1 MNESQ
6 TRTPPAAD
14 ARPEP
19 LRRQLSA
26 FALWLLAI
34 NGMIG
39 AGIFGVPAAAQALA
53 GDFSPWLFM
62 LCALLIAPILLC
74 FAELAGAFRG
84 TGGPVLYAQSAFGPF
99 VGFQAGWAFYVA
111 RLTAFAANLNL
122 LVVSIGFFWPVAGSP
137 VMRIALLAL
146 VSAAMIWINVVG
158 ARAAMASLSGLTA
171 LKLLPLLALALYGAS
186 QIDAAALTSA
196 ASPPAAS
203 DLGAALLLVIY
214 AFVGFESS
222 VVPAGE
228 ARNPQRDMPR
238 ALLWAL
244 LVAAALYAL
253 IQLGAQ
259 AILPELASTERPLLA
274 AGEAL
279 IGPVGA
285 LLVALGIL
293 TSVGGNL
300 LGSMFSTSRIS
311 YRLGLDGHLPG
322 WFAQVHPRYL
332 TPANSV
338 LCYGLASFLLAASGS
353 FVWLAV
359 LSVLTRL
366 LLYLTCIAAM
376 PAVRSAGH
384 GQNFRLG
391 GGWTIP
397 LLAVLVCLGLL
408 SQVEWRAIVATAAL
422 LAVGT
427 GLYVLARRLPA
438 TRGGQRP

>member
-1 MNESQ
+1 
-6 TRTPPAAD
+6 
-14 ARPEP
+14 
-19 LRRQLSA
+19 LSVI
-26 FALWLLAI
+26 ALWLLAI

-39 AGIFGVPAAAQALA
+39 AGIFGVPAAAQSLA

-74 FAELAGAFRG
+74 FAELASAFRG
-84 TGGPVLYAQSAFGPF
+84 TGGPVLYAQTAFGPF

-122 LVVSIGFFWPVAGSP
+122 LVVSIGFFWPAASAP
-137 VMRIALLAL
+137 LLRMALLAL
-146 VSAAMIWINVVG
+146 VSAAMVWVNIVG
-158 ARAAMASLSGLTA
+158 ARAAMASLGGLTA
-171 LKLLPLLALALYGAS
+171 LKLLPLLGLALYGAS
-186 QIDAAALTSA
+186 QIDASALSSVA
-196 ASPPAAS
+196 KPPPAS
-203 DLGAALLLVIY
+203 ELGAALLLVIY

-228 ARNPQRDMPR
+228 ARDPQRDMPR

-244 LVAAALYAL
+244 FVAASLYAL

-259 AILPELASTERPLLA
+259 AVLPDLASTERPLLA

-279 IGPVGA
+279 LGPAGA
-285 LLVALGIL
+285 VLVAIGIL

-300 LGSMFSTSRIS
+300 LGSMFSTARIS
-311 YRLGLDGHLPG
+311 YRLSLDGQLPG
-322 WFAQVHPRYL
+322 WFGRVHPRHL

-338 LCYGLASFLLAASGS
+338 LCYGMAAFLLAASGS

-366 LLYLTCIAAM
+366 LLYLSCIAAM
-376 PAVRSAGH
+376 PAVRRQAGAA
-384 GQNFRLG
+384 QNFRLR
-391 GGWTIP
+391 GGWLIP

-408 SQVEWRAIVATAAL
+408 SQVDWRSVLATAAL
-422 LAVGT
+422 LAVGSV
-427 GLYVLARRLPA
+427 LYAFA
-438 TRGGQRP
+438 GQRRR

>member
-1 MNESQ
+1 MDDK
-6 TRTPPAAD
+6 RAPKPLVAD
-14 ARPEP
+14 GQAEP

-74 FAELAGAFRG
+74 FAELASAFRG
-84 TGGPVLYAQSAFGPF
+84 TGGPMLYTRTAFGPY
-99 VGFQAGWAFYVA
+99 VGFQVGWAFYVA

-122 LVVSIGFFWPVAGSP
+122 LVVSIAFFWPAADRP
-137 VMRIALLAL
+137 LLRIALLAL
-146 VSAAMIWINVVG
+146 LTAAMVWINIVG
-158 ARAAMASLSGLTA
+158 ARAAMASLGGLTA

-186 QIDAAALTSA
+186 QVDAPALASV
-196 ASPPAAS
+196 ASPPTVIE
-203 DLGAALLLVIY
+203 LGAALLLVIY

-238 ALLWAL
+238 ALLSAL
-244 LVAAALYAL
+244 LVAAGLYAL

-259 AILPELASTERPLLA
+259 AILPDLASTERPLLA

-285 LLVALGIL
+285 VLVAIGIL

-300 LGSMFSTSRIS
+300 LGSMFSTARIS
-311 YRLGLDGHLPG
+311 YRLGLDGQLPG
-322 WFAQVHPRYL
+322 WFARVHPRHL

-338 LCYGLASFLLAASGS
+338 LFYGLASFLLAVSGS

-366 LLYLTCIAAM
+366 LVYLSCMAAM
-376 PAVRSAGH
+376 PAVRQKAGVE
-384 GQNFRLG
+384 QAFRLS
-391 GGWTIP
+391 GGWTVP

-408 SQVEWRAIVATAAL
+408 SQVEWRSVLATAAL
-422 LAVGT
+422 LAVGS
-427 GLYVLARRLPA
+427 GLYALARRRP
-438 TRGGQRP
+438 GQAVP